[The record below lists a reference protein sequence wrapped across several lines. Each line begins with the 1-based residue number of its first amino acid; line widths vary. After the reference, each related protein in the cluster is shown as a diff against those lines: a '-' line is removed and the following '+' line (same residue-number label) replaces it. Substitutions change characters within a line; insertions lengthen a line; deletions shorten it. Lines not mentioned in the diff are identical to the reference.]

1 MNQIAHISYEDRA
14 KARAKEIRLR
24 LMGPQK
30 RVNVFRRGGM
40 APVEPIA
47 LPKPKPL
54 PRLVQSIP
62 VDKVIPLHFNTFK
75 QIRMTWGGEYSAYAG
90 GSTLIAMERSMI
102 EIALHWLKRFPGV
115 TVSDIKGGSRKRRV
129 VLPRQVVWHAI
140 KTERDLSFPQV
151 GLWMGGRDHTTG
163 LHSCNKVQAMI
174 DAGTLEAEI
183 EKWNQLHGKGKVG

>member
-1 MNQIAHISYEDRA
+1 MNQIAHITPSQRAWHEAA
-14 KARAKEIRLR
+14 KAREANRQR
-24 LMGPQK
+24 AA
-30 RVNVFRRGGM
+30 RRIK
-40 APVEPIA
+40 ARQPLA
-47 LPKPKPL
+47 LPPPEPKPL
-54 PRLVQSIP
+54 PRLVQAIP

-75 QIRMTWGGEYSAYAG
+75 LIRMTWGGEYSADAG

-115 TVSDIKGGSRKRRV
+115 TVSDIKSGSRKRRV

-183 EKWNQLHGKGKVG
+183 EKWNELHGKGKAG